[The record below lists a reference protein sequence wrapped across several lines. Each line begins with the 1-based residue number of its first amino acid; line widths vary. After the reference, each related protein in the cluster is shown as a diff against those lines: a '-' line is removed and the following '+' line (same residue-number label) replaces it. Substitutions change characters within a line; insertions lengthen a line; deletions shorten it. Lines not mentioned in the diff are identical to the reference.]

1 MGYGAYWNELNKE
14 RVESFLYN
22 LPLYREKLAD
32 YPRQGNGALLAKLDA
47 LISQY
52 TSLSRAQD

>member
-1 MGYGAYWNELNKE
+1 MGYGAYWEELNKE

-32 YPRQGNGALLAKLDA
+32 YPRQGNGALLAKLDS
-47 LISQY
+47 LIGEY
-52 TSLSRAQD
+52 AGK